1 MKSIF
6 KVISYASYPAL
17 WATIGVTYLSVNSG
31 FLWQNIVLSFLL
43 HSLIPL
49 VFVWVMV
56 KRGKFDS
63 IEIPQTKHRSWVVIF
78 SLVCALV
85 FFTITLQ
92 ENVIGITTETP
103 ESAAL
108 SNLQFEFLII
118 WNQLILL
125 SLIIQWL
132 FNRFSFKISI
142 HVLSVVGFFTFFFSM
157 GKIIT
162 WDKFWEQ
169 HGFWNQEYAIYLG
182 IIISLLIAISR
193 KQLKAHKTDELI
205 VGAAIGVSIV
215 FINFYVYEK
224 LGSIFYF

>member
-1 MKSIF
+1 MESIF
-6 KVISYASYPAL
+6 KIISYATYPAL

-31 FLWQNIVLSFLL
+31 FLWQNIVLSLLL

-78 SLVCALV
+78 SLVCAIV
-85 FFTITLQ
+85 FSTIILQ
-92 ENVIGITTETP
+92 EKVISITSETP
-103 ESAAL
+103 ESVAIIH
-108 SNLQFEFLII
+108 LQFEFLII

-142 HVLSVVGFFTFFFSM
+142 HVLSVVGFFTFFILM
-157 GKIIT
+157 GRIIS
-162 WDKFWEQ
+162 WENFWKQ
-169 HGFWNQEYAIYLG
+169 HGFWNQEYALYLG
-182 IIISLLIAISR
+182 IFISLLVAISR
-193 KQLKAHKTDELI
+193 KQLKVHKNDELI
-205 VGAAIGVSIV
+205 VGAAIGVSMV
-215 FINFYVYEK
+215 FINFYLYEK